1 MDTKYKRVLIKL
13 SGEALAGSKGFGLDP
28 EVLNSIS
35 QEIKEIHKKYVEI
48 AIVVGGGNFWRGRY
62 TDEMDQSNADYMGMI
77 ATIIN
82 GLALQ
87 DTFSRNGINTIVQ
100 SSLAINTVCDQF
112 KLRNAL
118 KELDNKNVVIF
129 VGGTGNPFFTTDTA
143 AVLRAIEI
151 KADAILLAK
160 NVDAVYN
167 ADPKEDRNAIRFD
180 QLKYDDLIS
189 KDLKVMDQA
198 AVILAKENNLKIQ
211 VFGLNEPDSLLKVIS
226 GKKIGTIIE

>member
-198 AVILAKENNLKIQ
+198 AVILAKENN
-211 VFGLNEPDSLLKVIS
+211 
-226 GKKIGTIIE
+226 